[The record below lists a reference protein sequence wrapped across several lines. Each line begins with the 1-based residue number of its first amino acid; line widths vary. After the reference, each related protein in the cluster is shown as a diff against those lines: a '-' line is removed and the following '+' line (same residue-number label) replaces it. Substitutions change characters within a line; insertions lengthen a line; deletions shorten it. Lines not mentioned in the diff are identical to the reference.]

1 MSYLHYKT
9 DIEIYR
15 EQCKTH
21 ICSITLPSGYETCRG
36 DKLEIVE
43 VVAAESEDKT

>member
-15 EQCKTH
+15 EQCETH
-21 ICSITLPSGYETCRG
+21 VCSITLPGGYETCRG
-36 DKLEIVE
+36 DKLEIAE
-43 VVAAESEDKT
+43 VGDAESEE